1 MTDPLKV
8 NMVMDYAL
16 KSTGRLVQEMCGR
29 MASISIDAEVGDDKA
44 VTSQVEDLQL
54 LICNT
59 MIALMETL
67 GELRGPIVAEST
79 PVLGMDGKPIK
90 FVKVYE

>member
-29 MASISIDAEVGDDKA
+29 MAGISIDAEVGDDKA
-44 VTSQVEDLQL
+44 VNEGVDN
-54 LICNT
+54 LIYL
-59 MIALMETL
+59 IANSMVAIMETL
-67 GELRGPIVAEST
+67 AELRDTTEGR
-79 PVLGMDGKPIK
+79 GM
-90 FVKVYE
+90 VRNET

>member
-44 VTSQVEDLQL
+44 VNEGVDN
-54 LICNT
+54 LIYL
-59 MIALMETL
+59 IANSMVAIMETL
-67 GELRGPIVAEST
+67 AELRDTTEGR
-79 PVLGMDGKPIK
+79 GM
-90 FVKVYE
+90 VRNET